1 FLFYGLAYRAKRAY
15 YKRWLTVNE
24 TGQSIMEIIAI
35 IAAAFFGFGYLLIT
49 LEQKFNT
56 HKSAIA
62 LTMGGILWLLAA
74 LHLRHDEHALDHAL
88 SHAGT
93 EIFSIVAFL
102 LAALALIEILVH
114 YRFFDLIRAKLISL
128 KISDKQQFLIVMGLT
143 FSFSAI
149 LDNIAITIAM
159 LQIALRFFSG
169 KNMIIAAAGIVIAAN
184 AGGAWSPVG
193 DITTIMLWL
202 AGKFT
207 AIEIIQYA
215 FLPSLALAVVAGSL
229 LYRKLTDDDFLKR
242 EKDDTLQP
250 SRGEKLVIGMALV
263 SFGLPLIVSFIGLPP
278 YMGLLLGLG
287 LTWAMIELAK
297 KRRGDNPTHMTANI
311 EKLVQAVDISSIK
324 YIMGIL
330 LAVMALSTLGVLSW
344 LSSVIVGQDPST
356 THLILVNMGLG
367 FLSGIV
373 DNASLVA
380 IAMNTLPMDDPEL
393 WALTAIAAGNGGSL
407 IVIASAAGIVAMG
420 GFKKLTVTNYLR
432 VATFPVFL
440 GLLAAF
446 GVWYLQ
452 YTLF

>member
-1 FLFYGLAYRAKRAY
+1 
-15 YKRWLTVNE
+15 
-24 TGQSIMEIIAI
+24 MELIAI
-35 IAAAFFGFGYLLIT
+35 IAAVFFAFGYFLIT

-62 LTMGGILWLLAA
+62 LTMAGVLWLLTAVF
-74 LHLRHDEHALDHAL
+74 LSHDKEVLKHAL
-88 SHAGT
+88 SHAGA
-93 EIFSIVAFL
+93 EIFNIVAFL

-114 YRFFDLIRAKLISL
+114 YRFFDLIRAKMIKL
-128 KISDKQQFLIVMGLT
+128 KIRDKQQFLLVLLLT

-159 LQIALRFFSG
+159 LQIALRFFKG
-169 KNMIIAAAGIVIAAN
+169 RNMIIAAAGIVIAAN

-202 AGKFT
+202 GGKFT

-215 FLPSLALAVVAGSL
+215 FLPSAVLALVAGTL
-229 LYRKLTDDDFLKR
+229 LYRKLDDTNFEKR

-250 SRGEKLVIGMALV
+250 SIGEKIVISMALV
-263 SFGLPLIVSFIGLPP
+263 SFIMPLAVSFIGLPP
-278 YMGLLLGLG
+278 YMGLFLGLG
-287 LTWAMIELAK
+287 LTWCAIEYAK
-297 KRRGDNPTHMTANI
+297 QRKSSNNPTHMTANI
-311 EKLVQAVDISSIK
+311 EKIVQTVDISSIK

-330 LAVMALSTLGVLSW
+330 LAVMALSTLGVLQW
-344 LSSVIVGQDPST
+344 VSSVVVGSDPST
-356 THLILVNMGLG
+356 SHLILTNMGLG

-380 IAMNTLPMDDPEL
+380 IAMNTLPMHDPEL

-407 IVIASAAGIVAMG
+407 FVIASAAGVVAMG
-420 GFKKLTVTNYLR
+420 GYKQLTIGDYFK
-432 VATFPVFL
+432 VATLPVL
-440 GLLAAF
+440 IGLLAAF

-452 YTLF
+452 FLFL